1 MLTVL
6 DQIANQNH
14 LQLAKAAIPYLHP
27 NSQKMMSVCIKI
39 LELNNILAFYQCGGG
54 CVSAC
59 SDTAQ
64 PPEMI
69 DILTDMRNYCE
80 GSELQ
85 MIDQWIQMISTIEL
99 FSLFSQSQDNF
110 EHAETSDSFFSS
122 ESESDPKSN
131 P

>member
-14 LQLAKAAIPYLHP
+14 LQLAKAAIPYFHP

-39 LELNNILAFYQCGGG
+39 LELKNILAFYQNGDG

-80 GSELQ
+80 GSEQQ
-85 MIDQWIQMISTIEL
+85 MIDQWIQMISTMEL

-110 EHAETSDSFFSS
+110 ENSETSDFFRSS
-122 ESESDPKSN
+122 ESGADPESN